1 MKLST
6 SLGASLYAAIATASF
21 TNSQKIQPREYDF
34 SDVSGAMWQGE
45 IHPGEKLTLRG
56 TVQDISKSIRSLS
69 PSSEGHNYT
78 ASAPEADNE
87 KRYVWVERNIDC
99 NYGDWADRSTTWRG
113 ITYLRESY
121 NGKMQCTARPGF
133 GPGRGTCSRVSCD
146 NGVGIWFC
154 NDNLYE
160 YIVPCSV
167 IADVADRLIS
177 QCFEPDGDVVKV
189 RGQIFSVDDWNV
201 IVRSTSCG

>member
-6 SLGASLYAAIATASF
+6 SLGASLYAAIAT
-21 TNSQKIQPREYDF
+21 QKIQPREYDF

-87 KRYVWVERNIDC
+87 KRYVWIDDVERH
-99 NYGDWADRSTTWRG
+99 
-113 ITYLRESY
+113 YL
-121 NGKMQCTARPGF
+121 
-133 GPGRGTCSRVSCD
+133 
-146 NGVGIWFC
+146 
-154 NDNLYE
+154 
-160 YIVPCSV
+160 
-167 IADVADRLIS
+167 
-177 QCFEPDGDVVKV
+177 
-189 RGQIFSVDDWNV
+189 
-201 IVRSTSCG
+201 